1 MKYVVSTLVLVS
13 SLILASRGAS
23 VDNRTADSE
32 RNTQTHLNPSDSD
45 AQNNV
50 EAAPEQDQDK
60 PLPGLTSNQAL
71 MRDKLKHMSLIL
83 DGLTLDNF
91 DQAAES
97 GLTLAM
103 ISRATSWH
111 IAEPTEKY
119 LRLSKNFQEQARD
132 LERHAR
138 ERNIEAA
145 TLDLVRMN
153 ISCTACHQHMRE
165 HLGSAK

>member
-1 MKYVVSTLVLVS
+1 MKYALSLLVLVP
-13 SLILASRGAS
+13 SLFVALLGGS
-23 VDNRTADSE
+23 VENRTAIPAPNAHPQADGGDVA
-32 RNTQTHLNPSDSD
+32 TTHP
-45 AQNNV
+45 V
-50 EAAPEQDQDK
+50 AAPQQDQDK

-111 IAEPTEKY
+111 IAEPTDKY

-165 HLGSAK
+165 HLGISK

>member
-1 MKYVVSTLVLVS
+1 MKYVVSMLVLVS
-13 SLILASRGAS
+13 SLVFALRGGA
-23 VDNRTADSE
+23 VENRSHDLGPTAHAQPISSTDSATT
-32 RNTQTHLNPSDSD
+32 NDHV
-45 AQNNV
+45 AQ
-50 EAAPEQDQDK
+50 EQDQEK

-165 HLGSAK
+165 HLGIAK